1 MDLVINIFMAS
12 SQLLK
17 KISEEFAKGNLRF
30 CEAYLAEDIKWNV
43 LGEDTIVGKEQVLEV
58 SKMAQLQ
65 SYPVIKIKSIISE
78 GNYVVIESTGEAKT
92 IKGKPYNQIYCEV
105 FRFDNEKLQ
114 EITTY
119 LDTALSK
126 QALAG
131 S

>member
-1 MDLVINIFMAS
+1 MAS
-12 SQLLK
+12 NKQLLK
-17 KISEEFAKGNLRF
+17 KISEEFAKGNLGF
-30 CEAYLAEDIKWNV
+30 SEAYLAEDIKWNV
-43 LGEDTIVGKEQVLEV
+43 LGEDTIVGKQQVLEA

-65 SYPVIKIKSIISE
+65 SFPVIKINNIISE
-78 GNYVVIESTGEAKT
+78 GDYVVIESTGEAKT
-92 IKGKPYNQIYCEV
+92 IKGKPYNQAYCEV
-105 FRFDNEKLQ
+105 YRFVNEKLQ